1 MEIFKTAVSYLQKKL
16 GLRAKTE
23 EAEAEQEIGS
33 YSMNEGKPDKVFGF
47 RREIVKGVAVFFG
60 TVLVLAL
67 IFASSNEVEEAAAVE
82 TLPPVGESEIA
93 RAQNPRSELPNDYE
107 TLVAMNKAR
116 EEELRRQ
123 AEDAAKRQTN
133 IQREPEASVIENKP
147 PAVSPARREVL
158 PEPVQEPVIS
168 EPVIL
173 PEIPPV
179 VEKMPEPVAP
189 PPAEETVKTERKSAE
204 RLEGRYKSAISFS
217 ISNHSIEV
225 DAPTGG
231 LVKSEYSAPDE
242 STLIAGTIIPVRLL
256 TGINTDVAGQVM
268 AQVLTDVYDTA
279 TGTKLLIP
287 QGSKLTGTYD
297 GKEVSNGRVPVSFK
311 QLILPDGGSWS
322 VAEKIVAVDGAGY
335 MGISG
340 KVHHHTGQKIS
351 AGAVGSA
358 IAALG
363 SVAAGNVST
372 NDTYSAGQI
381 AAQGALANMISATS
395 SMMKD
400 ATNVANT
407 VTIDPGYEFS
417 VYVASNIAF

>member
-1 MEIFKTAVSYLQKKL
+1 MEILKTAVSYFQKKL

-23 EAEAEQEIGS
+23 EAESEQEIGS
-33 YSMNEGKPDKVFGF
+33 FSMNDGKPDKVFGF

-60 TVLVLAL
+60 AVLVLAL
-67 IFASSNEVEEAAAVE
+67 IFASSYDEEEAVEAE
-82 TLPPVGESEIA
+82 TLPPVTKSEIA
-93 RAQNPRSELPNDYE
+93 TPRTPKNELPNDYE

-123 AEDAAKRQTN
+123 AEDAAKKSANRQHE
-133 IQREPEASVIENKP
+133 QASTVVEDTP
-147 PAVSPARREVL
+147 QVAPQTRREVP
-158 PEPVQEPVIS
+158 PEPVHVTEPV
-168 EPVIL
+168 VL
-173 PEIPPV
+173 PEIPIASAPA
-179 VEKMPEPVAP
+179 PEPVAP
-189 PPAEETVKTERKSAE
+189 PPAELVKESPKND
-204 RLEGRYKSAISFS
+204 RYKSAISFS
-217 ISNHSIEV
+217 ISSSGQE
-225 DAPTGG
+225 
-231 LVKSEYSAPDE
+231 KSEASPVSLSEKVQSKYYAPDD

-287 QGSKLTGTYD
+287 QGSKLTGTYER
-297 GKEVSNGRVPVSFK
+297 KEVSNGRVPVSFK

-322 VAEKIVAVDGAGY
+322 VEEKIVAVDGAGY

-351 AGAVGSA
+351 AGAIGSA

-372 NDTYSAGQI
+372 NNTYSAGQI

-395 SMMKD
+395 SMIKD
-400 ATNVANT
+400 ASNVANT

-417 VYVASNIAF
+417 VYVANNITF